1 MPRSWCKD
9 TKVDIQDS
17 GLPPEASNPTAVF
30 PEKRNLDE
38 TQNMDFKLAIMT
50 MFKDLKDDMNKYLN
64 EDHGNRKSKLNEI
77 VKTIQDIK
85 VELDKEVQSL
95 KRVQIKINLEM
106 KNLDGKQK
114 P

>member
-1 MPRSWCKD
+1 
-9 TKVDIQDS
+9 
-17 GLPPEASNPTAVF
+17 
-30 PEKRNLDE
+30 
-38 TQNMDFKLAIMT
+38 MDFKIAMMT
-50 MFKDLKDDMNKYLN
+50 MLKDLKDHMNKYLN

-77 VKTIQDIK
+77 VKTIQDIQ

-106 KNLDGKQK
+106 KNLDVKQK

>member
-9 TKVDIQDS
+9 AKVDIQDS
-17 GLPPEASNPTAVF
+17 GPPPEAINPTAML

-38 TQNMDFKLAIMT
+38 TQNMDFKIAIMT
-50 MFKDLKDDMNKYLN
+50 MFKDLKDHMNKYLI
-64 EDHGNRKSKLNEI
+64 EDLGNRKNKLNEI

-106 KNLDGKQK
+106 KNLDVKQK